1 MVLKMK
7 QHVFSALVLA
17 AILFAAGACN
27 KVQDESILQL
37 KSISETSFTS
47 EGGLGSAEIEANV
60 PFAAES
66 SAPEW
71 LRVSTAK
78 SSVLFNVF
86 SYTGDSE
93 RTAVVT
99 VRAEGVEAV
108 SFTITQSAFH
118 GIIVSET
125 NLSFSDSEKQLQS
138 LVKCTSDY
146 EVTLPENPESIF
158 SFTKSE
164 SGVTFAV
171 SRAQS
176 RKAFSGR
183 ACITPADG
191 SIEPVYINLSL
202 SKKSDWYYLLGTWK
216 VTRNTDAGADKS
228 DFVFASQT
236 PLEAF
241 DVSIQK
247 GELASRPLS
256 ASFADGKVRIGIQGF
271 NVDADANKYYSLHF
285 NGPSKSNP
293 TGWFIFSTPGSCAW
307 AAEPVFDESSHT
319 ISLAFQKLTL
329 DGNSVPTSFNIWWS
343 PDRYFGFKEKIVSYE
358 ELVLTKEYTE

>member
-1 MVLKMK
+1 MTLKMK
-7 QHVFSALVLA
+7 QRVFSALVLA
-17 AILFAAGACN
+17 AIFFAAGACT
-27 KVQDESILQL
+27 KVQDASILQL
-37 KSISETSFTS
+37 KSISATSFSS

-108 SFTITQSAFH
+108 SFTVTQSAFH

-146 EVTLPENPESIF
+146 EVTLPENPENIF

-202 SKKSDWYYLLGTWK
+202 PKKK
-216 VTRNTDAGADKS
+216 
-228 DFVFASQT
+228 
-236 PLEAF
+236 
-241 DVSIQK
+241 
-247 GELASRPLS
+247 
-256 ASFADGKVRIGIQGF
+256 
-271 NVDADANKYYSLHF
+271 
-285 NGPSKSNP
+285 
-293 TGWFIFSTPGSCAW
+293 
-307 AAEPVFDESSHT
+307 
-319 ISLAFQKLTL
+319 
-329 DGNSVPTSFNIWWS
+329 
-343 PDRYFGFKEKIVSYE
+343 
-358 ELVLTKEYTE
+358 

>member
-108 SFTITQSAFH
+108 SFTVTQSAFH

-146 EVTLPENPESIF
+146 EVTLPENPENIF

-183 ACITPADG
+183 A
-191 SIEPVYINLSL
+191 
-202 SKKSDWYYLLGTWK
+202 
-216 VTRNTDAGADKS
+216 
-228 DFVFASQT
+228 
-236 PLEAF
+236 
-241 DVSIQK
+241 
-247 GELASRPLS
+247 
-256 ASFADGKVRIGIQGF
+256 
-271 NVDADANKYYSLHF
+271 
-285 NGPSKSNP
+285 
-293 TGWFIFSTPGSCAW
+293 
-307 AAEPVFDESSHT
+307 
-319 ISLAFQKLTL
+319 
-329 DGNSVPTSFNIWWS
+329 
-343 PDRYFGFKEKIVSYE
+343 
-358 ELVLTKEYTE
+358 